1 MKTVSI
7 LVFVGLACVV
17 HSHVSPAESEDFFST
32 EIDGEKTQRSV
43 EDPEE
48 PFDPVEEENDS
59 KMTTKTNDNEDD
71 NKDDDED
78 DNEDDN
84 EGDNKDDEGDG
95 DDGDEI
101 DAELEQPDR

>member
-17 HSHVSPAESEDFFST
+17 HSHVIPAESEDFFST
-32 EIDGEKTQRSV
+32 EIDGEKPQRSD

-48 PFDPVEEENDS
+48 PFNPVEEENDED
-59 KMTTKTNDNEDD
+59 DNEDH
-71 NKDDDED
+71 DED

-84 EGDNKDDEGDG
+84 EDDEGD
-95 DDGDEI
+95 DDDDDDEI

>member
-17 HSHVSPAESEDFFST
+17 HSHVIPAESEDFFST
-32 EIDGEKTQRSV
+32 EIDGEKPQRSV

-48 PFDPVEEENDS
+48 PFDPVEEEN
-59 KMTTKTNDNEDD
+59 NEDD
-71 NKDDDED
+71 NEG

-84 EGDNKDDEGDG
+84 EGDN
-95 DDGDEI
+95 
-101 DAELEQPDR
+101 ELR

>member
-17 HSHVSPAESEDFFST
+17 HSHVIPAESEDFFST
-32 EIDGEKTQRSV
+32 EIDGEKPQRSV
-43 EDPEE
+43 EYSEE
-48 PFDPVEEENDS
+48 LFDPVEEENDED
-59 KMTTKTNDNEDD
+59 DNEDH
-71 NKDDDED
+71 DED

-84 EGDNKDDEGDG
+84 EDDEGD
-95 DDGDEI
+95 DDDDDDEI